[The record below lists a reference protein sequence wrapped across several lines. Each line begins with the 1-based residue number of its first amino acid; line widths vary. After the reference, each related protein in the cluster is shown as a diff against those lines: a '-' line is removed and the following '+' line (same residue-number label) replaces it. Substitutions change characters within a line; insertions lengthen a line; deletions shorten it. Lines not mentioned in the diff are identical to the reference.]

1 MSAADALRQVVTITA
16 FESRRKVLSWR
27 LLFPM
32 ACAAIICALAWNTGS
47 GEMGGLY
54 GTEAAIALLRPFV
67 ASASLVLA
75 IAATVLS
82 TESLSEE
89 FERGSGYITFT
100 KPLSRHVLFTGKF
113 MSGFLTSLIVL
124 VFYYAVTFVVCAV
137 VAGDVPVRA
146 YAAVPL
152 ALLYLFAVTGVCS
165 LFSALAPRGS
175 MAMMVAF
182 LLMVVLQIFM
192 QNVGFESEP
201 WYSLGYESGILGD
214 YVLGNQTVF
223 TETEGLLSTDDYVPD
238 IRIAVPVMA
247 AYALISTALADLVF
261 RYRNM

>member
-1 MSAADALRQVVTITA
+1 MNAVGSMRQVLEVTR
-16 FESRRKVLSWR
+16 FETLRKVKSWR
-27 LLFPM
+27 LLFPLI
-32 ACAAIICALAWNTGS
+32 CAVAVCALAFGNGS
-47 GEMGGLY
+47 GEMRGY
-54 GTEAAIALLRPFV
+54 AGTESALALLRPFL
-67 ASASLVLA
+67 ASAPLIAA
-75 IAATVLS
+75 IAATVLC
-82 TESLSEE
+82 TETLSEE

-124 VFYYAVTFVVCAV
+124 VFYYAVTFAVCAV
-137 VAGDVPVRA
+137 VAGDVPARA

-152 ALLYLFAVTGVCS
+152 ALLYLFAVTGVCT

-223 TETEGLLSTDDYVPD
+223 IETEGLLSTDDYVPD